1 MHYITSLIRT
11 SFRLCNIG
19 IQLLIILNCAI
30 LFGFITL
37 FIPLAQYGWNRPEVL
52 IPAFI
57 LFFIVYYA
65 VVLMAG
71 SAVIRLLFG
80 NNRIVM
86 DNEAGTIQVSF
97 AEAYV
102 AAKRS
107 DPDLSD
113 NIRLYVCN
121 ANYPDAYA
129 FGRDT
134 ILISEPA
141 SRLSQNQ
148 LRVLLL
154 QKFAQISN
162 HDSERLLMLI
172 AGNALF
178 VVTIFLIK
186 ISVYVFLAIVGI
198 IMSALRLTL
207 GIFTGH
213 VGAAMGFL
221 GISAY
226 LNVSRV
232 LSNAIESVLLFFLNL
247 LIRLALLSSQ
257 SNFFTNDRFVCECGY
272 IDDLR
277 YYLQHVEPDIQ
288 GFESTL
294 ATITASKPS
303 RLARISRL
311 QAPAHVSIPQPEPVS
326 RLLGPNE
333 VTIPDPGPARGFRV
347 ISRAGEDENRSQEEH
362 PRRSGFR
369 TVSRTDQ

>member
-1 MHYITSLIRT
+1 
-11 SFRLCNIG
+11 
-19 IQLLIILNCAI
+19 
-30 LFGFITL
+30 
-37 FIPLAQYGWNRPEVL
+37 
-52 IPAFI
+52 
-57 LFFIVYYA
+57 
-65 VVLMAG
+65 MAG

-232 LSNAIESVLLFFLNL
+232 LSNAIESGLLFFLNL